1 MVNSKYLIFDCDGNY
16 FEYNAKD
23 VFEAIDKYVLM
34 DCCDFHITIEMWN
47 KIKDSCK
54 ELEERINLV
63 NELCDYN
70 NNKID
75 RIVGPYTYLFGDEI
89 SPIETEVLN

>member
-1 MVNSKYLIFDCDGNY
+1 MIKSKYIIFDRDGNY
-16 FEYNAKD
+16 YEYNAKD

-34 DCCDFHITIEMWN
+34 DCNDFHITIEMWN

-63 NELCDYN
+63 NELCDYSCD
-70 NNKID
+70 KID
-75 RIVGPYTYLFGDEI
+75 RIIGTYTYLFGDEI
-89 SPIETEVLN
+89 SPFETEVLN